1 MSINFSPAGVFRQQP
16 SYEVRG
22 LVLFVAKNMQTHRV
36 SSFVSAEI
44 RAQFL
49 SELRKQISSRGLG
62 EDVFFTHLLEGLP
75 ESEVLRT
82 VNTMIREEVERQTGV
97 AMTQIYDWAFFGSPR
112 HRVYHQDELAYM
124 SPMASCYTAWLL
136 LDRSEISPCAGL
148 NIIPYQRNESL
159 YDDVCRGGDSRA
171 TLRNGVPESGFFDS
185 VYHASKSTRF
195 VGWKRRVNRLLKR
208 TFRGQPFIE
217 RHEDLMPGDF
227 MLFNTGLFH
236 SSSNPETTGPV
247 GTKIFYKITMIQS
260 DALVS
265 TNPVDDYCPYRSLS
279 ALKPGQSFGTF
290 VPPARSLYVGANE
303 I

>member
-1 MSINFSPAGVFRQQP
+1 MQP
-16 SYEVRG
+16 SELRG
-22 LVLFVAKNMQTHRV
+22 RDLFVIDNMRTHRA
-36 SSFVSAEI
+36 SSLVSAEVC
-44 RAQFL
+44 AQL
-49 SELRKQISSRGLG
+49 VDELRGQIASRGLG
-62 EDVFFTHLLEGLP
+62 EDVFFAHLLEGLP
-75 ESEVLRT
+75 ESEVLRA
-82 VNTMIREEVERQTGV
+82 VNTKIREEVERQTGV
-97 AMTQIYDWAFFGSPR
+97 AMTQVYDWAFFGSPR
-112 HRVYHQDELAYM
+112 HRTYHQDELAYM

-148 NIIPYQRNESL
+148 NIVPYRRNESL

-195 VGWKRRVNRLLKR
+195 VGWKRNVKRILTR

-217 RHEDLMPGDF
+217 RHDDLMPGDF

-265 TNPVDDYCPYRSLS
+265 TNPVDDFCPYRSLS

-290 VPPARSLYVGANE
+290 VPPARSLYACANE
-303 I
+303 M